1 MTVMVTGG
9 AGFIGQHLIN
19 YFNSMGHTGII
30 AIDKHT
36 DHVRK
41 NLLELN
47 TFIELNLNDYDS
59 VEKVCQEY
67 SVDEVVHLAA
77 NSDIQNG
84 ALNSEPDFRDTLGS
98 SLNLSELTNFV
109 GIKKIF
115 FASSSAIFGV
125 RDFAIKKTD
134 SRPKLPISYY
144 GMAKLASEKILSS
157 TAQEK
162 NIVYQC
168 LRFPNVVGPNL
179 THGLLFDLKKK
190 IERDPKTLKILGNGF
205 QSKPFMH
212 VEDLTKAIYNLWISN
227 LSTTENIGPVDN
239 ITVREIVQLTC
250 NAFNVT
256 PDIYYETTAT
266 GWIGDVPHYSYE
278 NYPLWFAP
286 KDSIRTSKQSITN
299 ALEFLPRN

>member
-1 MTVMVTGG
+1 MVTGG
-9 AGFIGQHLIN
+9 AGFIGQHLID

-30 AIDKHT
+30 VIDKHT

-47 TFIELNLNDYDS
+47 TFIELNLNDYHS
-59 VEKVCQEY
+59 VEKVCQEH

-84 ALNSEPDFRDTLGS
+84 AINSEPDFRDTLGT
-98 SLNLSELTNFV
+98 SLTLSELTNFV

-125 RDFAIKKTD
+125 RDFAINKID
-134 SRPKLPISYY
+134 SQPKLPISYY
-144 GMAKLASEKILSS
+144 GIAKLSSEKILSR

-162 NIVYQC
+162 DIVYQC

-190 IERDPKTLKILGNGF
+190 IERDPKNLRILGNGF

-212 VEDLTKAIYNLWISN
+212 VEDLTKAIYRLWISN
-227 LSTTENIGPVDN
+227 LSSTDNIGPGDN
-239 ITVREIVQLTC
+239 ITVREIVQLAC
-250 NAFNVT
+250 NAFEVT
-256 PDIYYETTAT
+256 PDIYYEKTTT
-266 GWIGDVPHYSYE
+266 GWIGDVPRYSYE

-286 KDSIRTSKQSITN
+286 KDSIRTSRQSITN
-299 ALEFLPRN
+299 TLEFLSRN